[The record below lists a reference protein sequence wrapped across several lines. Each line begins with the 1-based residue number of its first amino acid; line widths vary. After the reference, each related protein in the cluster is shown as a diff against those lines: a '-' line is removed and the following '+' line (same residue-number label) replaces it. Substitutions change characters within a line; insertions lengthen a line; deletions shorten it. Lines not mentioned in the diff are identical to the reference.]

1 MPSIEQWLG
10 SRTLFSAF
18 LTQVKLGGLNV
29 IGVSMT
35 IAWAL
40 SPLGAQ
46 SILRVLGT
54 GSRDVITDGSATYF
68 DTDTPSAFSV
78 LTSFSKGPDYSDMP
92 AVIKSMYSASLMS
105 ADSIK
110 SSGQDLWG
118 NIKVPYFSPHADS
131 LPGEAWATVPDDG
144 SVEFSSL
151 VGIPFA
157 IDIESGLGQRS
168 NFTIESSYIELQCSP
183 FVTTGAD
190 SSGHLD
196 YDVFESY
203 ENTSLGQSWAPC
215 WDPMPKAPKNGTFQ
229 AFTTSYETGIKGIFP
244 WVLALD
250 TFLDP
255 LWLNRICHPFT
266 SNRTEYFSRF
276 SPRIFANETGIS
288 TSQAKLQLLT
298 YHESYRSYERNPLST
313 TCGVSQSWVESRVD
327 CDWSNSPSC
336 VVTAQRASQKQHSS
350 SNITHLSF
358 PSVFT
363 PFNRDLPGASGYKS
377 SFGLGDASMTYLA
390 NTSLSYMLSYDANS
404 ATLDNLTE
412 SDISH
417 RLGQLINTYL
427 MISQAYDSISAG
439 RLSVDATND
448 LSSPIYNIT
457 TTMSTVNTEQ
467 IYTINAAW
475 LTAFFVTAIAMLAA
489 SIVGAVFCH
498 SSITPE
504 ILGFASAAIRD
515 SKYVDLAP
523 GFGPLGGLEMT
534 KAFEKIEFRYGV
546 VSKSDGGQEVLGVS
560 WKVNTERVQ
569 KRVPYL

>member
-1 MPSIEQWLG
+1 
-10 SRTLFSAF
+10 
-18 LTQVKLGGLNV
+18 
-29 IGVSMT
+29 MT

-54 GSRDVITDGSATYF
+54 GPRDVKTDGFATYF

-92 AVIKSMYSASLMS
+92 SVIKSMYSASLMS

-118 NIKVPYFSPHADS
+118 NIKVPYFSPHADNLS
-131 LPGEAWATVPDDG
+131 GDGWASVPDDG

-157 IDIESGLGQRS
+157 IDIESGLGQKS

-196 YDVFESY
+196 YDVFQSY

-215 WDPMPKAPKNGTFQ
+215 WDSMPEAPKNGTFQ
-229 AFTTSYETGIKGIFP
+229 AFTTSYENGIKGISP

-298 YHESYRSYERNPLST
+298 YHESYRSYERDPLST

-327 CDWSNSPSC
+327 CNWATSPAC
-336 VVTAQRASQKQHSS
+336 EVTAQRASQKQHAS

-439 RLSVDATND
+439 RLGLDATND

-457 TTMSTVNTEQ
+457 TTMSTINTEQ

-475 LTAFFVTAIAMLAA
+475 LTAFFVTAIAMVAA

-504 ILGFASAAIRD
+504 ILGFASSAIRD

-523 GFGPLGGLEMT
+523 GFGALGGLEMT
-534 KAFEKIEFRYGV
+534 KAFEKVEFRYGV
-546 VSKSDGGQEVLGVS
+546 VNKSDSGQEVLGVS
-560 WKVNTERVQ
+560 WKVSTERVQ